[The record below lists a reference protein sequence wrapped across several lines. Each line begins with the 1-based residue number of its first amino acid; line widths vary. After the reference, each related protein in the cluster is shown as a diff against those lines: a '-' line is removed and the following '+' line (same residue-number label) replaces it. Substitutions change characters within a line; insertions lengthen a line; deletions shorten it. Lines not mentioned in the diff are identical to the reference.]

1 MHSGSQARHIFRSS
15 QMSVVAKLNWKLST
29 NGKSCP
35 LVSPSMSSIY
45 FDLFKT
51 YLLCPHFPVSTH
63 FYQSASFSWKTNC
76 PNKSVLLPCH
86 ELTKKKKKDPEGR
99 DQTLAGRQVSAH
111 SPCVVL
117 VFWDDSLFTWCFPY
131 NPWLPYPS
139 LPRWSCPAQQ
149 QNKLL
154 CLVVERSFPST
165 YYSLLRWVLKDSV
178 LILMKI
184 DSQHEYAACLASL
197 LGAQQRAWQTLNKG
211 IACWFGD

>member
-86 ELTKKKKKDPEGR
+86 ELTKKKKKILRAETRHWQEGR
-99 DQTLAGRQVSAH
+99 
-111 SPCVVL
+111 
-117 VFWDDSLFTWCFPY
+117 Y
-131 NPWLPYPS
+131 
-139 LPRWSCPAQQ
+139 
-149 QNKLL
+149 
-154 CLVVERSFPST
+154 
-165 YYSLLRWVLKDSV
+165 
-178 LILMKI
+178 
-184 DSQHEYAACLASL
+184 QHTAPV
-197 LGAQQRAWQTLNKG
+197 W
-211 IACWFGD
+211 CWFSGMIVYLHDAFRTTHGCPTHHCQGEAAQHNSKISCSA